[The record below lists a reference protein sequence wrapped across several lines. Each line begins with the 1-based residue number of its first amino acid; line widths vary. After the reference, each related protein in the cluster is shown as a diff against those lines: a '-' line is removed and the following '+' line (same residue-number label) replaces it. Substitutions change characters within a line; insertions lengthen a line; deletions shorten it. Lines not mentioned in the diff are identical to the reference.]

1 MHYLYVAEAKIMA
14 GVSTKDDIK
23 KPDIDI
29 SDTKKDKKA
38 RKRKKGVYRRILSQM
53 EFYLSDANLRHSKF
67 LLPIYESDPWIPLSI
82 FLTFNKLSGML
93 YEIVEPQSSEGER
106 VAVLVKALSY
116 VSSEHIELSEC
127 QTKVGRRSQFVAGS
141 TSDIDGCTVYAE
153 NLAPDADHDIVRN
166 IFTPYGEI
174 VYVSIPKFKSGR
186 SKGFAFIEFK
196 APESVEKVLREF
208 TNVTVEKTE
217 NLASVKTFNEQE
229 TEVKQSVPSAIGS
242 KRKNEDGSKTV
253 TKRVKIQED
262 VQEEGDAEDRGLFR
276 KMENDTEIQVLS
288 KSHWKKLRN
297 KYLEEQR
304 KNFGSAKNSFKKART
319 PRYVERQY
327 GGEGDVKENETDN
340 VRTLLDI
347 KPGVVVKILFPEGI
361 DSVPDIKK
369 KIRAAIDD
377 EKVAYVDA
385 KVGYDVV
392 HVRCEDETQARK
404 LANASIGSEISKEIL
419 KDKEESD
426 YHLKVAKDR
435 IDKRSGKVKIPKTK
449 TKAKIFQ
456 KVENSKNTHVFFD

>member
-1 MHYLYVAEAKIMA
+1 MA

-93 YEIVEPQSSEGER
+93 YEIVEPQSSEEER

-141 TSDIDGCTVYAE
+141 TSDIDSCTVYAE

-242 KRKNEDGSKTV
+242 KRKNE
-253 TKRVKIQED
+253 E
-262 VQEEGDAEDRGLFR
+262 L
-276 KMENDTEIQVLS
+276 
-288 KSHWKKLRN
+288 
-297 KYLEEQR
+297 
-304 KNFGSAKNSFKKART
+304 
-319 PRYVERQY
+319 
-327 GGEGDVKENETDN
+327 
-340 VRTLLDI
+340 
-347 KPGVVVKILFPEGI
+347 
-361 DSVPDIKK
+361 
-369 KIRAAIDD
+369 
-377 EKVAYVDA
+377 
-385 KVGYDVV
+385 
-392 HVRCEDETQARK
+392 
-404 LANASIGSEISKEIL
+404 
-419 KDKEESD
+419 
-426 YHLKVAKDR
+426 
-435 IDKRSGKVKIPKTK
+435 
-449 TKAKIFQ
+449 
-456 KVENSKNTHVFFD
+456 

>member
-1 MHYLYVAEAKIMA
+1 MTGANTNDE
-14 GVSTKDDIK
+14 TKNQGGDA
-23 KPDIDI
+23 
-29 SDTKKDKKA
+29 KKDKKA

-93 YEIVEPQSSEGER
+93 YEIVEATSSEEER
-106 VAVLVKALSY
+106 VTELVKALSY
-116 VSSEHIELSEC
+116 VESQHIELSDC
-127 QTKVGRRSQFVAGS
+127 KTKVGRRSPFVPGS
-141 TSDIDGCTVYAE
+141 VCDIDSCTVYAE
-153 NLAPDADHDIVRN
+153 NLAPDVDHDVIRN

-196 APESVEKVLREF
+196 TPESVEKVLREF
-208 TNVTVEKTE
+208 TNVTVDRTE
-217 NLASVKTFNEQE
+217 ELASVKTFNEQE
-229 TEVKQSVPSAIGS
+229 VEVKQSAIGN

-262 VQEEGDAEDRGLFR
+262 VQEEKPNAEDNFEMFN
-276 KMENDTEIQVLS
+276 KVECETDIQVLC
-288 KSHWKKLRN
+288 KIHWKKLRN
-297 KYLEEQR
+297 KYLGEQR

-327 GGEGDVKENETDN
+327 GEDGDIKENETEN
-340 VRTLLDI
+340 AKPVIDI
-347 KPGVVVKILFPEGI
+347 LPGVVVKIQLKEGI
-361 DSVPDIKK
+361 DSLPDIKK

-385 KVGYDVV
+385 KIGYDVV
-392 HVRCEDETQARK
+392 HVRCEDQTQAKK
-404 LANASIGSEISKEIL
+404 LASAQIGSEISKEIL
-419 KDKEESD
+419 KDSEEKE
-426 YHLKVAKDR
+426 YHLKAAKDR
-435 IDKRSGKVKIPKTK
+435 TDKRSGKVKITKTK

-456 KVENSKNTHVFFD
+456 KVENVKNSHLFFD